1 MIARVRFIGQTGYTA
16 TLLLLYQASFAQF
29 TRMLAGIWMVGL
41 VAALLAEH
49 ATSAPMSTH

>member
-29 TRMLAGIWMVGL
+29 TRMLAAIWMVGL